1 MSPNETFNLDGV
13 TATLDEIS
21 VDQKHMPLNVI
32 FLQFILVLFL
42 SLVVLCVSF
51 DSENSTNEVLGQFIS
66 WRQIYLRTRV
76 FHNLSLKCSLVT
88 LSIGTVGATIVHHPK
103 WRYSTNSSLVRLQVS
118 LKFDSLR
125 MLDFL
130 FDIYHQS
137 SV

>member
-1 MSPNETFNLDGV
+1 M
-13 TATLDEIS
+13 
-21 VDQKHMPLNVI
+21 
-32 FLQFILVLFL
+32 LVLIQKTQL
-42 SLVVLCVSF
+42 
-51 DSENSTNEVLGQFIS
+51 
-66 WRQIYLRTRV
+66 TRFSV
-76 FHNLSLKCSLVT
+76 NLLAGGKFTSGLEFFHNLSMKCSLVT

-103 WRYSTNSSLVRLQVS
+103 WQYSTNSSLVHLQVS